1 MQSVALRFAFRE
13 LRHGARALRGFG
25 IFLGCLALGVAA
37 IAGVQSTAT
46 SIVTGLRADGREIL
60 GGDLALRAVY
70 QDLAPADRI
79 RLERAAEAVTHFAEM
94 RTMARRPGAA
104 EAGVLVEL
112 KAVDGRYPLFGRVEA
127 QGGDGEPVSLAAAL
141 GRGAGGRGTEGRGA
155 GGRGA
160 EGRGA
165 EGRGAE
171 GRDTEGQGAEGRDTE
186 GQGAE
191 GRDTEGRGAEVR
203 DIKGRDTEGRGAE
216 GQDTE
221 GRGAGEWGALVDR
234 ALAERL
240 ALEEGDSLAIGGIT
254 LEVRG
259 TIEREPDRAGSGG
272 PFGFWPRVLVSLDA
286 LAASDLVREGSL
298 VYHQYALRLAGD
310 ASLDAVRAMLGE
322 RFADTGW
329 QMRTYEDAAPGIQR
343 MVERLGSFLSL
354 VGLTALLVGGVG
366 VGNAVRAWLD
376 TRLGVIAILK
386 CIGAPRAV
394 VFSTYL
400 SQLTVIAGLG
410 VLAGL
415 AIGALAPVAAGGL
428 LATLLPTPVAL
439 GIYPGVLVIAT
450 LFGLLTSVT
459 FTLWPLSRAHETP
472 AVALFRG
479 TGLGVRPGRRGHL
492 AAALAGGAALA
503 VLAVASAPDR
513 WFAMWFIG
521 GAALILLVFRA
532 AGWAVV
538 RAARS
543 VHRAG
548 RPASEMLRKRDP
560 AVPAASDVSGT
571 AREGGPA
578 TSARAMPRAGRPAS
592 EMLRKRDPAVPAAS
606 DVSGTAR
613 EGVPA
618 TSAPGGSETLR
629 EHGPATSAPVASG
642 VPAGPR
648 PPPRTWLGPRLR
660 MAISNLYRPGNA
672 TADVVLSLGL
682 GLTVLVAVAQVE
694 GNLRRDIVESL
705 PEDAPAFFFI
715 GVEADRLGPLA
726 GTMAGIEG
734 AGRFRSVPFL
744 RGRIVRVKG
753 LDPEEAMVRDEH
765 AWLIQGDRGLSYATV
780 APDNPVVAGDWWPE
794 DYDGPPLLSVD
805 MDVIEAFDLA
815 LGDTITLNV
824 LGREVAAEVRHVRE
838 VEWQGMQLNFALLLS
853 PEPLRRAPHGYVATV
868 GATPEAEA
876 RIERVLAREFP
887 QVTVVRVREALGRV
901 AELMGSI
908 AAAARTVGGVTLLAG
923 ALVLAGTVAAGH
935 RRRTYESVVLKV
947 LGVRRRDVVL
957 IHAAEFALLGLVT
970 GAIAAVAGAVTAWA
984 VTTRVLDQDW
994 VLLPGAVAGTVGL
1007 CVLMTL
1013 GLGLFGTW
1021 RALGESAS
1029 PYLRNE

>member
-1 MQSVALRFAFRE
+1 MPSVALRFAFRE

-70 QDLAPADRI
+70 QDLAPADRV
-79 RLERAAEAVTHFAEM
+79 RLEQAAEAVTHFAEM

-127 QGGDGEPVSLAAAL
+127 QGGDGEPVSLATAL
-141 GRGAGGRGTEGRGA
+141 GRDG
-155 GGRGA
+155 
-160 EGRGA
+160 
-165 EGRGAE
+165 E
-171 GRDTEGQGAEGRDTE
+171 GRDA
-186 GQGAE
+186 
-191 GRDTEGRGAEVR
+191 
-203 DIKGRDTEGRGAE
+203 
-216 GQDTE
+216 E

-386 CIGAPRAV
+386 CIGAARSI

-428 LATLLPTPVAL
+428 LARLLPTPVAL

-450 LFGLLTSVT
+450 LFGLLTAVT

-479 TGLGVRPGRRGHL
+479 TGLGGRPGRRGHL

-513 WFAMWFIG
+513 WFATWFIG

-548 RPASEMLRKRDP
+548 
-560 AVPAASDVSGT
+560 
-571 AREGGPA
+571 
-578 TSARAMPRAGRPAS
+578 PRA
-592 EMLRKRDPAVPAAS
+592 
-606 DVSGTAR
+606 
-613 EGVPA
+613 
-618 TSAPGGSETLR
+618 
-629 EHGPATSAPVASG
+629 
-642 VPAGPR
+642 
-648 PPPRTWLGPRLR
+648 WLGPRLR

-780 APDNPVVAGDWWPE
+780 APDNPVVTGDWWPE

-947 LGVRRRDVVL
+947 LGVRRRDVAL

-970 GAIAAVAGAVTAWA
+970 GAIAAVAGTVTAWA
-984 VTTRVLDQDW
+984 VTTRVLDQGW
-994 VLLPGAVAGTVGL
+994 TLLPGAVAGTVGF
-1007 CVLMTL
+1007 CVLLTL
-1013 GLGLFGTW
+1013 GLGLLGTW